1 MALPKTVVEIQIS
14 SERKIQNK
22 FIAIRAGKMEL
33 RKIRKE
39 LKDNLE
45 NDAEYHDQAIKVKE
59 ERKKLNARKQLL
71 ENHPAI
77 EALKTKAGEIKS
89 ALKDEQLELSN
100 WLVQY
105 TQKTGNTTIPDDAN
119 NIVEIE
125 VKTIANI
132 KNI

>member
-1 MALPKTVVEIQIS
+1 MAQSVMEIQIV
-14 SERKIQNK
+14 SEKKIQNK
-22 FIAIRAGKMEL
+22 FVSIRGQKMEL
-33 RKIRKE
+33 RRIRKE

-45 NDAEYHDQAIKVKE
+45 NDAEYHDQALKVKE
-59 ERKKLNARKQLL
+59 ERAKLNARKQLL
-71 ENHPAI
+71 ENVPAI

-119 NIVEIE
+119 NIVEIK
-125 VKTIANI
+125 VKTTATVENI
-132 KNI
+132 